1 MQRWMYLEVWRWLY
15 FCAGMLPL
23 HYLCTLLVHLLYVA
37 GERQLFTVHHALYFA
52 VSLRVSTQLHSS
64 PFSRQLLSS
73 FCPSLSPRY
82 DPVLVDLKL
91 SPPRFFGAQPTA
103 YPTCLCT

>member
-23 HYLCTLLVHLLYVA
+23 HYLCTLLVHLVYVA

-52 VSLRVSTQLHSS
+52 VSLRVSVQLPIPQTS
-64 PFSRQLLSS
+64 PSQFFTLRVFSPIDLRG
-73 FCPSLSPRY
+73 FFFSP
-82 DPVLVDLKL
+82 LGF
-91 SPPRFFGAQPTA
+91 PPIDA
-103 YPTCLCT
+103 YL